1 MKLCDYF
8 HVCSCTQILTVCK
21 MEEFAHRGGQ
31 IERVFQGTPQRIGR
45 KYLISRRVTMRLE
58 MNQAIGHEAVM
69 KNPAIQ
75 MPSKPHVPLN
85 KIAAVKREEKPI
97 FVVPGK

>member
-1 MKLCDYF
+1 
-8 HVCSCTQILTVCK
+8 

-31 IERVFQGTPQRIGR
+31 IERVFQGAPQRIGR

-69 KNPAIQ
+69 KNPTIQ

-85 KIAAVKREEKPI
+85 KIAAVKKEEKSI
-97 FVVPGK
+97 FVFW